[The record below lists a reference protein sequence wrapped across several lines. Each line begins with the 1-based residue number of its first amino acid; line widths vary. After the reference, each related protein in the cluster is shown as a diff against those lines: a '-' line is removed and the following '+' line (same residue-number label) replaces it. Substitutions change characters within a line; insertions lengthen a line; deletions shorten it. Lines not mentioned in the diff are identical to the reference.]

1 VLRYVSVRY
10 GGTILD
16 EGNEINGIT
25 FAGVG
30 SGTTIEYVE
39 VFNNQDD
46 GFEFFGGTANARY
59 LVSAFTTDDSFDL
72 DQGYRG
78 AGQFWLAVQNSVYA
92 DHAGEH
98 DGGES
103 SYGGEDSTPYAT
115 PQLYNATYV
124 GSGLDGSGSTALNLR
139 DNFAGSYFNSIFA
152 SFPEHVVS
160 IEDVPGDG
168 DGDSRARFED
178 RTLQMKGN
186 LFHSIAGAFMAGTG
200 SSFGGLVDN
209 DGSFGTT
216 VADVLQQHNRMADT
230 SPVQTLSRDSYGRL
244 TELDPTAAAP
254 ATDADVAVSY
264 DGAPDFI
271 EPVDYVGA
279 FGPDDNWAV
288 SWTFLGNG
296 GSEYPGLGILR

>member
-30 SGTTIEYVE
+30 SGTTVEYVE

-46 GFEFFGGTANARY
+46 GFEFFGGTVNTRY
-59 LVSAFTTDDSFDL
+59 LISAFTTDDSFDI

-78 AGQFWLAVQNSVYA
+78 TGQFWLAVQNAVYA

-103 SYGGEDSTPYAT
+103 SYGGEDSTPYAD
-115 PQLYNATYV
+115 PQIYNATYI

-139 DNFAGSYFNSIFA
+139 DNFAGSYLNSIFA
-152 SFPEHVVS
+152 GFPEHVVS
-160 IEDVPGDG
+160 IEDVPGDDG
-168 DGDSRARFED
+168 GDSRARFEEE
-178 RTLQMKGN
+178 TLQMKGN
-186 LFHSIAGAFMAGTG
+186 LFHSIAGTFMAGTG
-200 SSFGGLVDN
+200 SSSSGLVDN
-209 DGSFGTT
+209 EGAFGSEI
-216 VADVLQQHNRMADT
+216 AAYLSENNRMADA
-230 SPVQTLSRDSYGRL
+230 SPVVTLDRDSYGNL
-244 TELDPTAAAP
+244 TALDPRAASP
-254 ATDADVAVSY
+254 AVSAETSVSY
-264 DGAPDFI
+264 SGAPDFV

-279 FGPDDNWAV
+279 FGPEENWAA
-288 SWTFLGNG
+288 SWSFLGNG